1 MCEIFCKLF
10 TSFLMEINLLRF
22 WILSF
27 RNYYNKKL
35 SNVYA
40 NFVVGSMA
48 ERSKALVLGTSLFGG
63 VGSNPTAAILFCTHL
78 LFMYNFISSSNLLN
92 SKIFIA
98 VWPNGRSV

>member
-40 NFVVGSMA
+40 NFVVGSVA
-48 ERSKALVLGTSLFGG
+48 ERSSEAWVRILPLPSYIVHIYFSCIISFQALT
-63 VGSNPTAAILFCTHL
+63 C
-78 LFMYNFISSSNLLN
+78 
-92 SKIFIA
+92 
-98 VWPNGRSV
+98 